1 MAAREEVGISH
12 TLRFAGSVL
21 IVLLAACA
29 ESGPSSTPAATPP
42 AANSA
47 AAAAARSA
55 TVDYQALLGA
65 PSRPTADREQ
75 DAARKPAE
83 TLAFFGVQPGMVVLD
98 LFAGAGYYTELL
110 SAVVGPTG
118 RVVAHTNSAYLSG
131 VGEEWTRRFADSRL
145 PNVEQLMAEG
155 NDIELTPGQFDFVL
169 LSAVY
174 HDVYY
179 VNEARNWPKIDGP
192 RLLAELH
199 AAMKP
204 GATLGLIDHA
214 ATPGSAAE
222 TGGTL
227 HRIDPAI
234 VKRDFEAA
242 GFVLD
247 AESDLLRNPAD
258 DFTKG
263 VFDPAVRGKT
273 DRFMLRFRRP

>member
-1 MAAREEVGISH
+1 MSRWV
-12 TLRFAGSVL
+12 RFAGPL
-21 IVLLAACA
+21 FILLLAACA
-29 ESGPSSTPAATPP
+29 ERETPPPPP
-42 AANSA
+42 AANAPATA
-47 AAAAARSA
+47 AAAGPAAFRSGG
-55 TVDYQALLGA
+55 VDYAA
-65 PSRPTADREQ
+65 AVAAANRPAADREQ

-83 TLAFFGVQPGMVVLD
+83 SLAFFGVQPGMVALD

-110 SAVVGPTG
+110 AAVVGPAG
-118 RVVAHTNSAYLSG
+118 RVVAHTNKAYLDG

-145 PNVEQLMAEG
+145 PNVEQLTAEG
-155 NDIELTPGQFDFVL
+155 NDIELTPAQFDFVL
-169 LSAVY
+169 MSAVY

-192 RLLAELH
+192 RLLAELFS
-199 AAMKP
+199 AMKP
-204 GATLGLIDHA
+204 GATVGVIDHA
-214 ATPGSAAE
+214 ATPGSPEE

-234 VKRDFEAA
+234 VKRDFAAA

-247 AESDLLRNPAD
+247 AESDVLRNPAD

-263 VFDPAVRGKT
+263 VFDPTVRMKT

>member
-1 MAAREEVGISH
+1 MSRRRVQLVGP
-12 TLRFAGSVL
+12 LL
-21 IVLLAACA
+21 IFLLAACA
-29 ESGPSSTPAATPP
+29 EREPPPAPAASAPAAPP
-42 AANSA
+42 AAA
-47 AAAAARSA
+47 PAAARPGGL
-55 TVDYQALLGA
+55 DYAAAVAA
-65 PSRPTADREQ
+65 PSRPAADRDQ
-75 DAARKPAE
+75 DAMRKPAE

-110 SAVVGPTG
+110 AAVVGPTG
-118 RVVAHTNSAYLSG
+118 RVVAHTNRAYLDG

-145 PNVEQLMAEG
+145 PNAEQLTAEG
-155 NDIELTPGQFDFVL
+155 NDIELAPAQFDFVL
-169 LSAVY
+169 LSAAY

-179 VNEARNWPKIDGP
+179 VNEARNWPKIDAP
-192 RLLAELH
+192 RLLAELFT
-199 AAMKP
+199 AMKP
-204 GATLGLIDHA
+204 GATVGVIDHA
-214 ATPGSAAE
+214 ATPGSPEE

-234 VKRDFEAA
+234 VKRDFAAA

-247 AESDLLRNPAD
+247 AESDVLRNPAD

>member
-1 MAAREEVGISH
+1 MSH
-12 TLRFAGSVL
+12 WLRWAGSLLVL
-21 IVLLAACA
+21 VLAACA
-29 ESGPSSTPAATPP
+29 EPEPPAPAASAP
-42 AANSA
+42 AAPPV
-47 AAAAARSA
+47 AARSGN
-55 TVDYQALLGA
+55 VDYAA
-65 PSRPTADREQ
+65 AVAAASRPAADREQ

-83 TLAFFGVQPGMVVLD
+83 TLAFFGVQPGMIALD

-110 SAVVGPTG
+110 ANVVGPTG

-131 VGEEWTRRFADSRL
+131 VGDEWTSRFASSRL
-145 PNVEQLMAEG
+145 PNVEQLVAEG
-155 NDIELTPGQFDFVL
+155 NDLELMPAQFDFVL

-192 RLLAELH
+192 RLLAELF
-199 AAMKP
+199 AATKP
-204 GATLGLIDHA
+204 GSTVGVIDHA
-214 ATPGSAAE
+214 AAAGSPEE

-234 VKRDFEAA
+234 VKRDFAAA
-242 GFVLD
+242 GFVLE
-247 AESDLLRNPAD
+247 AESDALRNPAD